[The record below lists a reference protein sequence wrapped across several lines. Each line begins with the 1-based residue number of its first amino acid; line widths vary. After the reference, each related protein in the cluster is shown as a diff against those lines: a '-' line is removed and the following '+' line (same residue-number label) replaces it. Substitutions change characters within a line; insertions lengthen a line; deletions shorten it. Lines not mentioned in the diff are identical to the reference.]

1 MVRSRKERTISI
13 RKLIIFLHSSGK
25 SVRYV
30 AKLVNLS
37 HSTGQYV
44 IKRFKEE
51 NRIENKVRKGR
62 PAMLTQ
68 RDQRFIIRKFVKN
81 PSLSALK
88 VSAVFNEAFSTTISP
103 ETVRR
108 VLRAAGLVTYGGRGA
123 FVWECMSA
131 SGLERNKSSYKY
143 MDVYGSEAV
152 ILNRNHDAAESVN
165 PIPIHESRFRRF
177 MNSFLRIRSFWL
189 ESDISFLLRSR
200 IRGFVPE

>member
-1 MVRSRKERTISI
+1 MVRSRKETTISI

-25 SVRYV
+25 SVRNV

-62 PAMLTQ
+62 PAMSTQ
-68 RDQRFIIRKFVKN
+68 RDQRFIIRKFVEN

-88 VSAVFNEAFSTTISP
+88 VSAVFNEKFSTTISP

-108 VLRAAGLVTYGGRGA
+108 VLRAAGVNGRSIRRKFFVSTKKRTLLLSFAVMYGGRGA
-123 FVWECMSA
+123 LVWGCMSA
-131 SGLERNKSSYKY
+131 SGLDNDP
-143 MDVYGSEAV
+143 MHTA
-152 ILNRNHDAAESVN
+152 LNIRLWCLYNCPQNLKTPPQSPNLN
-165 PIPIHESRFRRF
+165 PIEHIWRE
-177 MNSFLRIRSFWL
+177 L
-189 ESDISFLLRSR
+189 E
-200 IRGFVPE
+200 